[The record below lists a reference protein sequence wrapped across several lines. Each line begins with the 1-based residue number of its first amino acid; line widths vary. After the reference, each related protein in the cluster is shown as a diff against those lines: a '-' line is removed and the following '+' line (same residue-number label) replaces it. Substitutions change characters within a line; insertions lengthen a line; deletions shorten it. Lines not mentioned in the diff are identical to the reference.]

1 MNGARLQIQRDET
14 SFGIDDNH
22 EGKTTYLWLWIQHLC
37 LVHYFHV
44 MKIFMMYA
52 IHRPVW
58 EIENRISYISETL
71 SEETVSFVERAI
83 FKYQE
88 NVESDKTRRR

>member
-1 MNGARLQIQRDET
+1 
-14 SFGIDDNH
+14 
-22 EGKTTYLWLWIQHLC
+22 
-37 LVHYFHV
+37 
-44 MKIFMMYA
+44 MMYA